1 LMLFTKI
8 ASNDRNLKRTI
19 SRLVDRKFITRMQE
33 NFLHSYAV
41 FYQINQSKKNLES
54 LSLLMNRDCNF
65 LKQKYVRMKELLH
78 EQAGLRR
85 KCDAIYLGVP
95 LAQVM
100 SIGGLNQLKT
110 TNTSLRAVGTDLAG
124 ATEKLSYSL
133 PQSQLAEVF
142 EFTGLKR

>member
-1 LMLFTKI
+1 
-8 ASNDRNLKRTI
+8 
-19 SRLVDRKFITRMQE
+19 MQE

-41 FYQINQSKKNLES
+41 FYQINQSKENLES

-78 EQAGLRR
+78 EQADLRR

-100 SIGGLNQLKT
+100 SIVGLNQLKT

-142 EFTGLKR
+142 EFTGLKS